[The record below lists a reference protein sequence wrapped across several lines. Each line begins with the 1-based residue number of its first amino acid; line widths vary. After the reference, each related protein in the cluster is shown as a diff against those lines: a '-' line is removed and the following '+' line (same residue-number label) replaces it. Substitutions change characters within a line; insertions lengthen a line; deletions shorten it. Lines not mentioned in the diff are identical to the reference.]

1 MAKII
6 RIVSRRQAHTGIACI
21 NERSIVVWEMPQRE
35 RLPRLSWKRCQMLSR
50 CSGAKRTASP
60 TTISSPMSA
69 ISSFLATGPLPPK
82 AVPLNSKSFV
92 PKMETSQLAYHWAV
106 YQLGTNNA

>member
-21 NERSIVVWEMPQRE
+21 NERSIVVWGDAAKGDTAEG
-35 RLPRLSWKRCQMLSR
+35 LMLSR

-60 TTISSPMSA
+60 TTTSSPRSA
-69 ISSFLATGPLPPK
+69 ISSSQATGPLPPR
-82 AVPLNSKSFV
+82 AAPSNSKSFV
-92 PKMETSQLAYHWAV
+92 PKMGTAQFAYHWAV
-106 YQLGTNNA
+106 YQFGDK